1 MHGWGLCPFKPL
13 KKERNRVLIPHS
25 YEERKR
31 FNFYNEVRQYNASLV
46 PWLRAEYKQLHDA
59 EEAFYQYRQA
69 TQPKYSLLSRIKDWF
84 KIFNFDMNFTQ
95 KSIED
100 YLSKSRDHYDLEERE
115 KRIMRGYFA
124 LP

>member
-1 MHGWGLCPFKPL
+1 M
-13 KKERNRVLIPHS
+13 LIPHS
-25 YEERKR
+25 YSERKKY
-31 FNFYNEVRQYNASLV
+31 NFYNEVRNYNASLE

-59 EEAFYQYRQA
+59 EEAFYNYRQA

-95 KSIED
+95 KSIEE

-115 KRIMRGYFA
+115 KKIMRGHFRLA
-124 LP
+124 